1 MKHLAVLSFICLA
14 VFSCGRSP
22 WRAEESR
29 FDDLV
34 MVQNG
39 ALSSLAGFSPGQS
52 VEKLKRYF
60 PKNTTTAEYMRK
72 TLRLGT
78 RTGDLTLFTDNA
90 AVSQVTAT
98 FTMPAVD
105 VKFDE
110 FVKKILEEIAKKKP
124 TYTSRDTQEDDKG
137 VIVVTTFTYSDGG
150 GTLTINY
157 GIANETEKF
166 ITLSLRR

>member
-1 MKHLAVLSFICLA
+1 MGLIFVL
-14 VFSCGRSP
+14 SCGRSP

-39 ALSSLAGFSPGQS
+39 ALSSLAGFSPGQP
-52 VEKLKRYF
+52 VDKLKRYF
-60 PKNTTTAEYMRK
+60 PKNGTTAEYLRK
-72 TLRLGT
+72 ALRLGV
-78 RTGDLTLFTDNA
+78 RTGDLTLFIENN

-98 FTMPAVD
+98 FTMPAID
-105 VKFDE
+105 AKFDE
-110 FVKKILEEIAKKKP
+110 FIKKILEEIAKKKP

-150 GTLTINY
+150 GTLAINY

-166 ITLSLRR
+166 VTLSLKR